1 MIDEEAQI
9 KLLKASTKGFDGKN
23 HLQSRMVLFH
33 RILRHGFTSH
43 GALQIM
49 IVHHEKAKQFD
60 ASTKE
65 FEESNRLQAYSS
77 FPFDLGDGNT
87 LHWHYR

>member
-1 MIDEEAQI
+1 MIDEDGKI
-9 KLLKASTKGFDGKN
+9 KLLNASTKGFDGEN
-23 HLQSRMVLFH
+23 HLQVDGSLPLDFE
-33 RILRHGFTSH
+33 HGFTSH

-49 IVHHEKAKQFD
+49 IVHHEKAKQLD

-65 FEESNRLQAYSS
+65 FEESNRLQAHSS

-87 LHWHYR
+87 LHRHYR